1 MIYIPLAAG
10 AAWARSSTLGISF
23 RHPACADCWAM
34 PHVRVE
40 VWNRGPVKPIDD
52 IHVFL
57 DSLKPGQNA
66 RRELG
71 WVGQGIA
78 GIALRARGHAHL
90 EFLTFDSKGNCFL
103 QIGPPQQLQQR
114 RCPVRLMVESKAGS
128 LRIRAVIDPSRTPP
142 VIIRRSL

>member
-1 MIYIPLAAG
+1 MTYIPLAAG
-10 AAWARSSTLGISF
+10 AAWARSNTLGISF

-114 RCPVRLMVESKAGS
+114 RCPVRL
-128 LRIRAVIDPSRTPP
+128 
-142 VIIRRSL
+142 